1 MTTTAFDIT
10 ATAVQ
15 DVAALHLKDAKGN
28 HLFHNGQPV
37 RIHLYGP
44 GSDAFAM
51 IEARQTQRVLKR
63 REDNDGK
70 PALPSPE
77 ERRIEEAEDLAAI
90 TAKFENLGYPPAGDA
105 QGAALYRALFADP
118 KLGFIAVQA
127 RKFVAD
133 WGNFSSGSATA

>member
-1 MTTTAFDIT
+1 MFDIT

-15 DVAALHLKDAKGN
+15 DTAALHLKDAKGN
-28 HLFHNGQPV
+28 HLFTADRKPV
-37 RIHLYGP
+37 RIVLSGP
-44 GSDAFAM
+44 GSAAFAV

-90 TAKFENLGYPPAGDA
+90 TVGFENLDYPPAAGA
-105 QGAALYRALFADP
+105 QGAALYQALYADP